1 MSGVTRYVL
10 QRDRQGVL
18 WDLLLYVPTVVVLG
32 LLGLKMGYG
41 ENPSV
46 AYILYFMASFFFIA
60 GANRILKTRLM
71 WLPTS
76 PVAIETSHEQVR
88 LELRNGERVQLVK
101 DVRYYSDTQGKSIG
115 LSGKDVMGQP
125 RQFILHRGQFQ
136 DAATFKEV
144 REALAV
150 YK

>member
-10 QRDRQGVL
+10 RQDRQGVV

-32 LLGLKMGYG
+32 LLGLKLGYG

-71 WLPTS
+71 WLPGS
-76 PVAIETSHEQVR
+76 PLAIEVSPEQVR
-88 LELRNGERVQLVK
+88 LELRNGKRLQLVK

-115 LSGKDVMGQP
+115 LSGKDVLGEP
-125 RQFILHRGQFQ
+125 RQFVFHCGQFQ
-136 DAATFKEV
+136 DAAAFKTVQED
-144 REALAV
+144 LGV

>member
-1 MSGVTRYVL
+1 MSGVTRYIL
-10 QRDRQGVL
+10 QQDRQGVL

-32 LLGLKMGYG
+32 LLGLKLGYG
-41 ENPSV
+41 ANPSV

-71 WLPTS
+71 WLPAS
-76 PVAIETSHEQVR
+76 PVAIEISPEQVR
-88 LELRNGERVQLVK
+88 LELRSGDRVQLVK

-115 LSGKDVMGQP
+115 LSGKDVLGQP
-125 RQFILHRGQFQ
+125 RQFVFHRGQFQ
-136 DAATFKEV
+136 DAAAFKAV
-144 REALAV
+144 REDLAV

>member
-1 MSGVTRYVL
+1 MSDATRYAL
-10 QRDRQGVL
+10 QQDRQGVL

-32 LLGLKMGYG
+32 LLGLKLGYG
-41 ENPSV
+41 QNPSV

-71 WLPTS
+71 WLPAS
-76 PVAIETSHEQVR
+76 PLAIEISPAQVR

-115 LSGKDVMGQP
+115 LSGKDVLGQA
-125 RQFILHRGQFQ
+125 RQFVFHRGQFQ
-136 DAATFKEV
+136 DAATFKAVCED
-144 REALAV
+144 LGV

>member
-18 WDLLLYVPTVVVLG
+18 WDLLLYVPTVVILG
-32 LLGLKMGYG
+32 LLGLKLGYG
-41 ENPSV
+41 ENPIA

-71 WLPTS
+71 WLPSS
-76 PVAIETSHEQVR
+76 PVAIEIGPGNVR
-88 LELRNGERVQLVK
+88 LQLRNGETVQLIK

-125 RQFILHRGQFQ
+125 RQFIFHRGQFR
-136 DAATFKEV
+136 DAATFKEL

>member
-1 MSGVTRYVL
+1 MSGVTRHTL
-10 QRDRQGVL
+10 QQDRQGVV

-32 LLGLKMGYG
+32 LLGLKLGYG

-76 PVAIETSHEQVR
+76 PIAIDVSHQQVR
-88 LELRNGERVQLVK
+88 LELRNGEQVQLVK

-115 LSGKDVMGQP
+115 LSGKDVMGQA
-125 RQFILHRGQFQ
+125 RQFVFHRGQFQ
-136 DAATFKEV
+136 DAARFKEV
-144 REALAV
+144 REALGV

>member
-1 MSGVTRYVL
+1 MSSVTRYVL
-10 QRDRQGVL
+10 QQDRQGVL

-32 LLGLKMGYG
+32 LLGLKLGYG

-71 WLPTS
+71 WLSTS
-76 PVAIETSHEQVR
+76 PVAIEVSPEQVR
-88 LELRNGERVQLVK
+88 LELRSGDRVQLVK

-115 LSGKDVMGQP
+115 LSGKDVLGQA
-125 RQFILHRGQFQ
+125 RQFVFHRGQFQ
-136 DAATFKEV
+136 DATAFKAV
-144 REALAV
+144 REDLAV